1 MTITTTQ
8 PIIRENSVDKFNV
21 KLNQFEGP
29 FDLLLSLIAKHELEV
44 TALSLHIVT
53 DDFLQYI
60 KNQGSEWDLD
70 EATEF
75 LVIAAT
81 LLDLKTARLLPSG
94 EVEDEEDIARLEARD
109 LLFARLMQYKAFKDV
124 SFWLND
130 QLSIESK
137 RFARSVSL
145 EPQFANLL
153 PEVLLGL
160 GPNELARL
168 AAKAME
174 VKTIPSISLSHLHA
188 PAVSVREQAGII
200 VERLRRVGATTF
212 RSLISGVEVPV
223 VVARFLAI
231 LELFRESQ
239 ITLEQESPLADLYIR
254 WVGTEQGE
262 IELTDEFDSDTRLSL
277 VKDAENGGGARWRMK
292 LK

>member
-1 MTITTTQ
+1 MTTATKE
-8 PIIRENSVDKFNV
+8 PIVVENSADKFNV

-44 TALSLHIVT
+44 TALALHIVT

-60 KNQGSEWDLD
+60 KNQGSTWDLD
-70 EATEF
+70 ETTEF

-124 SFWLND
+124 SFWLNE
-130 QLSIESK
+130 QLGTESK

-188 PAVSVREQAGII
+188 PTVSVREQAGII
-200 VERLRRVGATTF
+200 VERLRRVGSTTF

-223 VVARFLAI
+223 IVARFLAI

-239 ITLEQESPLADLYIR
+239 VTLEQESPLADLYIR
-254 WVGTEQGE
+254 WIGSEQGE
-262 IELTDEFDSDTRLSL
+262 VQVTAEFDESPTQVNLEVVQD
-277 VKDAENGGGARWRMK
+277 EQ
-292 LK
+292 

>member
-29 FDLLLSLIAKHELEV
+29 FDLLLSLISKHELEV

-254 WVGTEQGE
+254 WVGAEQGE
-262 IELTDEFDSDTRLSL
+262 IELTDEFDSDTKLSL
-277 VKDAENGGGARWRMK
+277 VKDAENGEVLHGE
-292 LK
+292 

>member
-1 MTITTTQ
+1 MTMTTTQ

-44 TALSLHIVT
+44 TALALHIVT

-60 KNQGSEWDLD
+60 KNQGSEWNLD

-124 SFWLND
+124 SIWLND

-212 RSLISGVEVPV
+212 RSLISGVEVSV
-223 VVARFLAI
+223 VVARFLAV

-254 WVGTEQGE
+254 WVGSEQGE
-262 IELTDEFDSDTRLSL
+262 IELTDEFDAETKLSL
-277 VKDAENGGGARWRMK
+277 VQDTDIEEAPSGE
-292 LK
+292 

>member
-1 MTITTTQ
+1 MTITSTQ

-44 TALSLHIVT
+44 TVLSLHIVT

-212 RSLISGVEVPV
+212 RSLISGMEVSV

-254 WVGTEQGE
+254 WVGAEQGE
-262 IELTDEFDSDTRLSL
+262 IELTDEFDSDTKLSL
-277 VKDAENGGGARWRMK
+277 VKDVEIEEVLDGE
-292 LK
+292 

>member
-1 MTITTTQ
+1 MTMTTTQ
-8 PIIRENSVDKFNV
+8 PIIHENSVDKFNV

-44 TALSLHIVT
+44 TALALHIVT

-60 KNQGSEWDLD
+60 KNQGSDWDLD

-124 SFWLND
+124 SIWLND
-130 QLSIESK
+130 QLAIESK

-223 VVARFLAI
+223 VVARFLAV

-262 IELTDEFDSDTRLSL
+262 IELTDEFDSETKLSL
-277 VKDAENGGGARWRMK
+277 VKDIEIEEVQDGE
-292 LK
+292 

>member
-1 MTITTTQ
+1 MTTTQ

-44 TALSLHIVT
+44 TALALHIVT

-60 KNQGSEWDLD
+60 KNQGSEWNLD

-124 SFWLND
+124 SIWLND

-200 VERLRRVGATTF
+200 VERLRRVGTTTF
-212 RSLISGVEVPV
+212 RSLISGVEVSV
-223 VVARFLAI
+223 VVARFLAV

-254 WVGTEQGE
+254 WVGSEQGE
-262 IELTDEFDSDTRLSL
+262 IELTDEFDAETKLSL
-277 VKDAENGGGARWRMK
+277 VQDTDIEEVPNGE
-292 LK
+292 

>member
-1 MTITTTQ
+1 MTTTQ

-44 TALSLHIVT
+44 TALALHIVT

-60 KNQGSEWDLD
+60 KNQGSEWNLD

-124 SFWLND
+124 SIWLND

-212 RSLISGVEVPV
+212 RSLISGVEVSV
-223 VVARFLAI
+223 VVARFLAV

-254 WVGTEQGE
+254 WVGSEQGE
-262 IELTDEFDSDTRLSL
+262 IELTDEFDAETKFSL
-277 VKDAENGGGARWRMK
+277 VKDTDIEEVPNGE
-292 LK
+292 

>member
-1 MTITTTQ
+1 MTITTAQ
-8 PIIRENSVDKFNV
+8 PIIRENSENKFNV

-254 WVGTEQGE
+254 WVGAEQGE
-262 IELTDEFDSDTRLSL
+262 IELTDEFDSDTKLSL
-277 VKDAENGGGARWRMK
+277 VKDVEIEEVLDGE
-292 LK
+292 

>member
-239 ITLEQESPLADLYIR
+239 ITLEQESPLSDLYIR
-254 WVGTEQGE
+254 WVGAEQGE
-262 IELTDEFDSDTRLSL
+262 IELTDEFDSDTKLSL
-277 VKDAENGGGARWRMK
+277 VKDVENEEVLDGE
-292 LK
+292 

>member
-44 TALSLHIVT
+44 TALALHIVT

-124 SFWLND
+124 SIWLND

-174 VKTIPSISLSHLHA
+174 VKTIPSVSLSHLHA

-223 VVARFLAI
+223 VVARFLAV

-254 WVGTEQGE
+254 WVGSEQGD
-262 IELTDEFDSDTRLSL
+262 IELTDEFDSDSKLSL
-277 VKDAENGGGARWRMK
+277 VADTNNEEVQDGE
-292 LK
+292 

>member
-8 PIIRENSVDKFNV
+8 PIIRENSIDKLNV

-44 TALSLHIVT
+44 TALALHIVT

-60 KNQGSEWDLD
+60 KNQGSDWNLD

-124 SFWLND
+124 SVWLND

-160 GPNELARL
+160 GPNELAKL
-168 AAKAME
+168 AARAME

-212 RSLISGVEVPV
+212 RSLISGVEIPV
-223 VVARFLAI
+223 VVARFLAV

-262 IELTDEFDSDTRLSL
+262 IELTDEFDSEKNLSL
-277 VKDAENGGGARWRMK
+277 VKDSNSKEVQDGG
-292 LK
+292 

>member
-1 MTITTTQ
+1 MTMTTTQ

-44 TALSLHIVT
+44 TALALHIVT

-60 KNQGSEWDLD
+60 KNQGSEWNLD

-124 SFWLND
+124 SIWLND

-168 AAKAME
+168 AAKSME

-212 RSLISGVEVPV
+212 RSLISGVEVSV
-223 VVARFLAI
+223 VVARFLAV

-254 WVGTEQGE
+254 WVGSEQGE
-262 IELTDEFDSDTRLSL
+262 IELTDEFDAETKLSL
-277 VKDAENGGGARWRMK
+277 VKDTDIEEVPNGQ
-292 LK
+292 

>member
-1 MTITTTQ
+1 MTMTTTQ

-44 TALSLHIVT
+44 TALALHIVT

-60 KNQGSEWDLD
+60 KNQGSEWNLD

-94 EVEDEEDIARLEARD
+94 EVEDEEDVARLEARD

-124 SFWLND
+124 SIWLND

-212 RSLISGVEVPV
+212 RSLISGVEVSV
-223 VVARFLAI
+223 VVARFLAV

-254 WVGTEQGE
+254 WVGSEQGE
-262 IELTDEFDSDTRLSL
+262 IELTDEFDAETKLSL
-277 VKDAENGGGARWRMK
+277 VKDTDIEEVPNGE
-292 LK
+292 

>member
-44 TALSLHIVT
+44 TALSLHIVS

-60 KNQGSEWDLD
+60 KNQGSDWDLD

-212 RSLISGVEVPV
+212 RSLISGVEVAV

-254 WVGTEQGE
+254 WVGAEQGE
-262 IELTDEFDSDTRLSL
+262 IELTDEFDSETKLSL
-277 VKDAENGGGARWRMK
+277 VKDAENKEVLDGE
-292 LK
+292 

>member
-1 MTITTTQ
+1 MTITSSA
-8 PIIRENSVDKFNV
+8 PIKEQDSVDKFNV
-21 KLNQFEGP
+21 KLSQFEGP
-29 FDLLLSLIAKHELEV
+29 FDLLLTLIAKHELEV
-44 TALSLHIVT
+44 TARALHIVT

-60 KNQGSEWDLD
+60 KNQGSEWDLN
-70 EATEF
+70 ETTEF

-124 SFWLND
+124 SYWLNI
-130 QLSIESK
+130 QLSVEAK
-137 RFARSVSL
+137 RYPRSVSL

-168 AAKAME
+168 AARAME
-174 VKTIPSISLSHLHA
+174 VKTIPTISLSHLHA
-188 PAVSVREQAGII
+188 STVSVREQAGII
-200 VERLRRVGATTF
+200 VERLRRVGASTF
-212 RSLISGVEVPV
+212 RSLITGVEIPV
-223 VVARFLAI
+223 VIARFLAI

-239 ITLEQESPLADLYIR
+239 ITLEQESPLADLFIR
-254 WVGTEQGE
+254 WVGAEQGE
-262 IELTDEFDSDTRLSL
+262 IAVTDEFDAELEKDSISEEKSDN
-277 VKDAENGGGARWRMK
+277 E
-292 LK
+292 

>member
-1 MTITTTQ
+1 MTMTTTQ

-254 WVGTEQGE
+254 WVGAEQGE
-262 IELTDEFDSDTRLSL
+262 IELTDEFDSDTKLSL
-277 VKDAENGGGARWRMK
+277 VKDVEIEEVLDGE
-292 LK
+292 

>member
-1 MTITTTQ
+1 MTTATKE
-8 PIIRENSVDKFNV
+8 PIVVENSADKFNV

-44 TALSLHIVT
+44 TALALHIVT

-60 KNQGSEWDLD
+60 KNQGSTWDLD
-70 EATEF
+70 ETTEF

-124 SFWLND
+124 SFWLNE
-130 QLSIESK
+130 QLGVESK

-174 VKTIPSISLSHLHA
+174 VKTIPSISLTHLHA
-188 PAVSVREQAGII
+188 PTVSVREQAGII
-200 VERLRRVGATTF
+200 VERLRRVGSTTF
-212 RSLISGVEVPV
+212 RSLISGVEVSV
-223 VVARFLAI
+223 IVARFLAI

-239 ITLEQESPLADLYIR
+239 VTLEQESPLADLYIR
-254 WVGTEQGE
+254 WIGSEQGE
-262 IELTDEFDSDTRLSL
+262 VQVTAEFDESSTQVNLEVVQD
-277 VKDAENGGGARWRMK
+277 EQ
-292 LK
+292 

>member
-1 MTITTTQ
+1 MTTTQ

-44 TALSLHIVT
+44 TALALHIVT

-60 KNQGSEWDLD
+60 KNQGSDWDLD

-124 SFWLND
+124 SIWLND
-130 QLSIESK
+130 QLAIESK

-223 VVARFLAI
+223 VVARFLAV

-262 IELTDEFDSDTRLSL
+262 IELTDEFDSETNLSL
-277 VKDAENGGGARWRMK
+277 VKDIEIEEVQDGE
-292 LK
+292 

>member
-1 MTITTTQ
+1 
-8 PIIRENSVDKFNV
+8 
-21 KLNQFEGP
+21 
-29 FDLLLSLIAKHELEV
+29 
-44 TALSLHIVT
+44 
-53 DDFLQYI
+53 
-60 KNQGSEWDLD
+60 
-70 EATEF
+70 
-75 LVIAAT
+75 
-81 LLDLKTARLLPSG
+81 
-94 EVEDEEDIARLEARD
+94 VEDEEDIARLEARD

-254 WVGTEQGE
+254 WVGAEQGE
-262 IELTDEFDSDTRLSL
+262 IELTDEFDSDTKLSL
-277 VKDAENGGGARWRMK
+277 VKDAENGEVLDGE
-292 LK
+292 

>member
-1 MTITTTQ
+1 MTMTTTE

-44 TALSLHIVT
+44 TALALHIVT

-81 LLDLKTARLLPSG
+81 LLDLKTAQLLPSG

-124 SFWLND
+124 SIWLND

-223 VVARFLAI
+223 VVARFLAV

-262 IELTDEFDSDTRLSL
+262 IELTDEFDSDTKLSL
-277 VKDAENGGGARWRMK
+277 VKDAEDGEVLDGE
-292 LK
+292 

>member
-1 MTITTTQ
+1 MTTATKD
-8 PIIRENSVDKFNV
+8 PIVVENSADKFNV

-44 TALSLHIVT
+44 TALALHIVT

-60 KNQGSEWDLD
+60 KNQGSTWDLD
-70 EATEF
+70 ETTEF

-124 SFWLND
+124 SFWLNE
-130 QLSIESK
+130 QLGIESK

-188 PAVSVREQAGII
+188 PTVSVREQAGII
-200 VERLRRVGATTF
+200 VERLRRVGSTTF

-223 VVARFLAI
+223 IIARFLAI

-239 ITLEQESPLADLYIR
+239 VTLEQESPLADLYIR
-254 WVGTEQGE
+254 WIGSEQGE
-262 IELTDEFDSDTRLSL
+262 VQVTAEFDESSSQVSL
-277 VKDAENGGGARWRMK
+277 EVVQDEQ
-292 LK
+292 

>member
-1 MTITTTQ
+1 MTMTTTQ

-44 TALSLHIVT
+44 TALALHIVT

-60 KNQGSEWDLD
+60 KNQGSEWNLD

-94 EVEDEEDIARLEARD
+94 EVEDEEDVARLEARD

-124 SFWLND
+124 SIWLND

-212 RSLISGVEVPV
+212 RSLISGVEVSV
-223 VVARFLAI
+223 VVARFLAV

-254 WVGTEQGE
+254 WVGSEQGE
-262 IELTDEFDSDTRLSL
+262 IELTDEFDAETKLSL
-277 VKDAENGGGARWRMK
+277 VQDTDIEEVPNGV
-292 LK
+292 

>member
-1 MTITTTQ
+1 MSIATDEFVSEKNTKQ
-8 PIIRENSVDKFNV
+8 FNI
-21 KLNQFEGP
+21 KLDQFEGP

-44 TALSLHIVT
+44 TALALHIVT
-53 DDFLQYI
+53 DDFLSYI
-60 KNQGSEWDLD
+60 KNQGSEWDLN

-109 LLFARLMQYKAFKDV
+109 LLFARLMQYKAFKEV
-124 SFWLND
+124 SVWIND
-130 QLSIESK
+130 QFNLEAK
-137 RFARSVSL
+137 RYPRSVSL

-160 GPNELARL
+160 GPHELARL
-168 AAKAME
+168 AARALESKN
-174 VKTIPSISLSHLHA
+174 IPAISLAHLHA

-200 VERLRRVGATTF
+200 VERLRKVGTATF
-212 RSLISGVEVPV
+212 RSLITGVEIPV

-239 ITLEQESPLADLYIR
+239 ITLEQEAPLQDLYIK
-254 WVGTEQGE
+254 WVGQSEGD
-262 IELTDEFDSDTRLSL
+262 IELTDEFDSETSPTEDNVIHLDI
-277 VKDAENGGGARWRMK
+277 KHD
-292 LK
+292 

>member
-1 MTITTTQ
+1 MTMTTTE

-44 TALSLHIVT
+44 TALALHIVT

-124 SFWLND
+124 SIWLND

-254 WVGTEQGE
+254 WVGAEQGE
-262 IELTDEFDSDTRLSL
+262 IELTDEFDSDTKLSL
-277 VKDAENGGGARWRMK
+277 VKDAENGEVLHGE
-292 LK
+292 

>member
-8 PIIRENSVDKFNV
+8 PIIRENSIDKFNV

-44 TALSLHIVT
+44 TALALHIVT

-60 KNQGSEWDLD
+60 KNQGSDWDLD

-124 SFWLND
+124 SVWLND

-160 GPNELARL
+160 GPNELAKL
-168 AAKAME
+168 AARAME

-212 RSLISGVEVPV
+212 RSLISGVEIPV

-254 WVGTEQGE
+254 WVGSEQGE
-262 IELTDEFDSDTRLSL
+262 IELTDEFDSETNLSL
-277 VKDAENGGGARWRMK
+277 IKNDNSEEVQDGE
-292 LK
+292 

>member
-1 MTITTTQ
+1 MTTTE

-44 TALSLHIVT
+44 TALALHIVT

-124 SFWLND
+124 SIWLND

-223 VVARFLAI
+223 VVARFLAV

-254 WVGTEQGE
+254 WVGAEQGE
-262 IELTDEFDSDTRLSL
+262 IELTDEFDSDTKLSL
-277 VKDAENGGGARWRMK
+277 VKDAENGEVLHGE
-292 LK
+292 

>member
-1 MTITTTQ
+1 MTTATKE
-8 PIIRENSVDKFNV
+8 PIVVENSADKFNV

-44 TALSLHIVT
+44 TALALHIVT

-60 KNQGSEWDLD
+60 KNQGSTWDLD
-70 EATEF
+70 ETTEF

-124 SFWLND
+124 SFWLNE
-130 QLSIESK
+130 QLGTESK

-188 PAVSVREQAGII
+188 PTVSVREQAGII
-200 VERLRRVGATTF
+200 VERLRRVGSTTF

-223 VVARFLAI
+223 IVARFLAI

-239 ITLEQESPLADLYIR
+239 VTLEQESPLADLYIR
-254 WVGTEQGE
+254 WVGSEQGE
-262 IELTDEFDSDTRLSL
+262 VQVTAEFDESSTQVNLEVVQD
-277 VKDAENGGGARWRMK
+277 EQ
-292 LK
+292 

>member
-188 PAVSVREQAGII
+188 PAVSVREQAGI
-200 VERLRRVGATTF
+200 V
-212 RSLISGVEVPV
+212 
-223 VVARFLAI
+223 
-231 LELFRESQ
+231 Q
-239 ITLEQESPLADLYIR
+239 Q
-254 WVGTEQGE
+254 
-262 IELTDEFDSDTRLSL
+262 
-277 VKDAENGGGARWRMK
+277 
-292 LK
+292 

>member
-1 MTITTTQ
+1 MTITTTE

-44 TALSLHIVT
+44 TALALHIVT

-124 SFWLND
+124 SIWLND

-223 VVARFLAI
+223 VVARFLAV

-254 WVGTEQGE
+254 WVGSEQGE
-262 IELTDEFDSDTRLSL
+262 IELTDEFDSDTKLSL
-277 VKDAENGGGARWRMK
+277 VKDAENGEVLDGE
-292 LK
+292 

>member
-1 MTITTTQ
+1 MTMTTTE

-44 TALSLHIVT
+44 TALALHIVT

-124 SFWLND
+124 SLWLND
-130 QLSIESK
+130 QLGIESK
-137 RFARSVSL
+137 RYARSVSL

-223 VVARFLAI
+223 VVARFLAV

-254 WVGTEQGE
+254 WVGSEQGE
-262 IELTDEFDSDTRLSL
+262 IELTDEFDSDAKLSL
-277 VKDAENGGGARWRMK
+277 VTNTDFEEVQDGE
-292 LK
+292 

>member
-1 MTITTTQ
+1 MTTATKE
-8 PIIRENSVDKFNV
+8 PIVVENSADKFNV

-44 TALSLHIVT
+44 TALALHIVT

-60 KNQGSEWDLD
+60 KNQGSTWDLD
-70 EATEF
+70 ETTEF

-124 SFWLND
+124 SFWLNE
-130 QLSIESK
+130 QLGTESK

-174 VKTIPSISLSHLHA
+174 VKTIPAISLSHLHA
-188 PAVSVREQAGII
+188 PTVSVREQAGII
-200 VERLRRVGATTF
+200 VERLRRVGSTTF

-223 VVARFLAI
+223 IVARFLAI

-254 WVGTEQGE
+254 WIGSEQGE
-262 IELTDEFDSDTRLSL
+262 VQVTAEFDESSTQVNLEVVQD
-277 VKDAENGGGARWRMK
+277 EQ
-292 LK
+292 

>member
-8 PIIRENSVDKFNV
+8 PIIRENSIDKFNV

-44 TALSLHIVT
+44 TALALHIVT

-60 KNQGSEWDLD
+60 KNQGSDWNLD

-124 SFWLND
+124 SVWLND

-160 GPNELARL
+160 GPNELAKL
-168 AAKAME
+168 AARAME
-174 VKTIPSISLSHLHA
+174 IKTIPSISLSHLHA

-212 RSLISGVEVPV
+212 RSLISGVEIPV
-223 VVARFLAI
+223 VVARFLAV

-262 IELTDEFDSDTRLSL
+262 IELTDEFDSEKNLSL
-277 VKDAENGGGARWRMK
+277 VKDSNSEEVQDGG
-292 LK
+292 

>member
-1 MTITTTQ
+1 MTITTTE

-44 TALSLHIVT
+44 TALALHIVT

-124 SFWLND
+124 SIWLND

-223 VVARFLAI
+223 VVARFLAV

-262 IELTDEFDSDTRLSL
+262 IELTDEFDSDTKLSL
-277 VKDAENGGGARWRMK
+277 VKDAEDGEVLDGE
-292 LK
+292 

>member
-1 MTITTTQ
+1 MTMTTTE

-44 TALSLHIVT
+44 TALALHIVT

-124 SFWLND
+124 SIWLND

-160 GPNELARL
+160 GPSELARL

-212 RSLISGVEVPV
+212 RSLITGVEVPV
-223 VVARFLAI
+223 IVARFLAV

-254 WVGTEQGE
+254 WVGSEQGE
-262 IELTDEFDSDTRLSL
+262 IELTDEFDSDTKLSL
-277 VKDAENGGGARWRMK
+277 VTDSINEEVQDGE
-292 LK
+292 

>member
-1 MTITTTQ
+1 MTTATKE
-8 PIIRENSVDKFNV
+8 PIVVENSADKFNV

-44 TALSLHIVT
+44 TALALHIVT

-60 KNQGSEWDLD
+60 KNQGSTWDLD
-70 EATEF
+70 ETTEF

-124 SFWLND
+124 SFWLNE
-130 QLSIESK
+130 QLGTESK

-174 VKTIPSISLSHLHA
+174 VKTIPPISLSHLHA
-188 PAVSVREQAGII
+188 PTVSVREQAGII
-200 VERLRRVGATTF
+200 VERLRRVGSTTF

-223 VVARFLAI
+223 IVARFLAI

-239 ITLEQESPLADLYIR
+239 VTLEQESPLADLYIR
-254 WVGTEQGE
+254 WIGSEQGE
-262 IELTDEFDSDTRLSL
+262 VQVTAEFDESSSQVSL
-277 VKDAENGGGARWRMK
+277 EVVQDEQ
-292 LK
+292 

>member
-1 MTITTTQ
+1 MTTATKE
-8 PIIRENSVDKFNV
+8 PIVVENSADKFNV

-44 TALSLHIVT
+44 TALALHIVT

-60 KNQGSEWDLD
+60 KNQGSTWDLD
-70 EATEF
+70 ETTEF

-124 SFWLND
+124 SFWLNE
-130 QLSIESK
+130 QLGTESK

-188 PAVSVREQAGII
+188 PTVSVREQAGII
-200 VERLRRVGATTF
+200 VERLRRVGSTTF

-223 VVARFLAI
+223 IVARFLAI

-239 ITLEQESPLADLYIR
+239 VTLEQESPLADLYIR
-254 WVGTEQGE
+254 WIGSEQGE
-262 IELTDEFDSDTRLSL
+262 VQVTAEFDESSTQVNLEVVQD
-277 VKDAENGGGARWRMK
+277 EQ
-292 LK
+292 

>member
-1 MTITTTQ
+1 MTIATKE
-8 PIIRENSVDKFNV
+8 PIVIENSVDKFNV

-44 TALSLHIVT
+44 TALALHIVT

-60 KNQGSEWDLD
+60 KNQGSTWDLD
-70 EATEF
+70 ETTEF

-124 SFWLND
+124 SFWLNE
-130 QLSIESK
+130 QLGIESK

-174 VKTIPSISLSHLHA
+174 VKTIPSISLTHLHA
-188 PAVSVREQAGII
+188 PTVSVREQAGII
-200 VERLRRVGATTF
+200 VERLRRVGSTTF

-223 VVARFLAI
+223 IVARFLAI

-239 ITLEQESPLADLYIR
+239 VTLEQESPLADLYIR
-254 WVGTEQGE
+254 WIGSEQGDVQV
-262 IELTDEFDSDTRLSL
+262 TAEFDESTTPVRLE
-277 VKDAENGGGARWRMK
+277 VVEDEQ
-292 LK
+292 